1 MGFSHYIALKE
12 KRMRLIIILVS
23 SLLLIQCNNQSTE
36 KMNEASTFYIGT
48 YTNDKSKGIYKYEL
62 KKDGSMHSKGLV
74 AETNNPSF
82 LSISSDNQ
90 FLVAVNEIS
99 RVEDNNGTVE
109 LYRITE
115 DSLEFINRSLSG
127 GANPCYVTIDSS
139 GTILVSNYTG
149 GNLGLLRLTEDGEL
163 SDLLDVEQ
171 HAGKGT
177 TDRQEAPHAH
187 SVWLEPGTKNVIS
200 VDLGTNDL
208 WFSKLSADN
217 SKFEEREP
225 GRLAMAEGAGPRHLT
240 FHPNGNWIY
249 VLNELNATV
258 TQVIKTDKE
267 LYRLGI
273 SETTLPND
281 FNDFNLCA
289 DIHISSDGKHLYASN
304 RGHHSIVIYEV
315 NSENG
320 ALKLLGHQSTRGE
333 WPRNFK
339 LSPDEKYLLVAN
351 QNSNNI
357 TCFSRDI
364 ESGLLSFVQEIEA
377 FNPVCITFE

>member
-1 MGFSHYIALKE
+1 M
-12 KRMRLIIILVS
+12 V
-23 SLLLIQCNNQSTE
+23 QCTNQSNE
-36 KMNEASTFYIGT
+36 KMNETSIFYIGT

-62 KKDGSMHSKGLV
+62 KNDGSLHSKGLV
-74 AETNNPSF
+74 AETSNPSF
-82 LSISSDNQ
+82 LCISADNQ

-99 RVEDNNGTVE
+99 REEDNSGTIE
-109 LYRITE
+109 LYKIKD
-115 DSLEFINRSLSG
+115 DSLEFVNRSSSG
-127 GANPCYVTIDSS
+127 GANPCFVTMNSS
-139 GTILVSNYTG
+139 GTILASNYTG
-149 GNLGLLRLTEDGEL
+149 GNIGLLRLTDKGEL

-171 HAGKGT
+171 HIGKGT

-187 SVWLEPGTKNVIS
+187 SVWFEPGTEDIIS
-200 VDLGTNDL
+200 VDLGTNEL
-208 WFSKLSADN
+208 WFSKLNADN

-225 GRLAMAEGAGPRHLT
+225 GRLSMAEGAGPRHLT

-258 TQVIKTDKE
+258 TQVIKSNTG
-267 LYRLGI
+267 LYEIGI
-273 SETTLPND
+273 SETTLPEG
-281 FNDFNLCA
+281 FSDFNLCA
-289 DIHISSDGKHLYASN
+289 DIHISSDGKYLYASN

-320 ALKLLGHQSTRGE
+320 TLKLIGHQSTRGE

-351 QNSNNI
+351 QNTNNI
-357 TCFSRDI
+357 TCYSRDA